1 MGSLSDHERD
11 LRQAQ
16 DQRAQMERTDYDK
29 PLVRRRQG
37 LTNPL
42 SPAYGE
48 TATNPKRVP
57 AHKSF
62 RGYPIMVS
70 ADEST
75 AVNPSTPEDAGREFI
90 RVNSVWKVFGR
101 NPERV
106 LDPRYA
112 DRDKAYFQ
120 SEFGNVIG
128 LQDVSFTVDRGET
141 FVIMGLSGSGKSTMV
156 RCLIRLIEPTAGEIM
171 IDGQDITGMSDKE
184 LMEFRRDKIAMVFQ
198 HYGLQP
204 HRCVLDNASW
214 GLEVQGMGKEE
225 RYNRTRE
232 VLELVGLG
240 GWEDAYPR
248 QLSGGM
254 QQRVGLARALA
265 VDTDILLMDEPFS
278 GLDPLIRRQMQDE
291 LLRLQN
297 ELHKTIVFITHDLNE
312 ALKLGDRIAIMH
324 DGQVAQIG
332 SPEDIVLRPEDSYVG
347 DFTQDVRLESVLTA
361 SKVMVTPKATV
372 MGRQGPR
379 AALHT
384 IGHSDGDV
392 AWVVD
397 TREHYLGMLTINNAE
412 RALRAG
418 VKRIDDAWEYV
429 DREHQSVTPAT
440 TFDEL
445 IPVAMGSNHPIPCCD
460 ENNVLVGEV
469 HRSALAEALA
479 ETSNEDQDYQ
489 ANAAENAAL
498 ASQ

>member
-1 MGSLSDHERD
+1 
-11 LRQAQ
+11 
-16 DQRAQMERTDYDK
+16 
-29 PLVRRRQG
+29 
-37 LTNPL
+37 
-42 SPAYGE
+42 
-48 TATNPKRVP
+48 
-57 AHKSF
+57 
-62 RGYPIMVS
+62 MVS
-70 ADEST
+70 DEAAAT
-75 AVNPSTPEDAGREFI
+75 MNPSTSERSDQPFI
-90 RVNSVWKVFGR
+90 RVSSVWKVFGK

-106 LDPRYA
+106 LDPQYA
-112 DRDKAYFQ
+112 GHDKSYFQ
-120 SEFGNVIG
+120 SEFGNVVG
-128 LQDVSFTVDRGET
+128 LQDVSFTVNRGET

-156 RCLIRLIEPTAGEIM
+156 RCLIRLIEPTAGDIV
-171 IDGQDITGMSDKE
+171 IDGQHITGMSDKE

-204 HRCVLDNASW
+204 HRNVLDNASW
-214 GLEVQGMGKEE
+214 GLEVQGVSKQE
-225 RYNRTRE
+225 RYARTKE

-291 LLRLQN
+291 LLRLQTD
-297 ELHKTIVFITHDLNE
+297 LHKTIVFITHDLNE

-332 SPEDIVLRPEDSYVG
+332 SPEDIVLRPEDEYVG

-361 SKVMVTPKATV
+361 GKVMVTPKATV

-384 IGHSDGDV
+384 IGNSDGDV

-397 TREHYLGMLTINNAE
+397 TREHYIGMLSITDAE

-418 VKRIDDAWEYV
+418 VKRIDEAWEYV
-429 DREHQSVTPAT
+429 DLEYQSVSPAT

-445 IPVAMGSNHPIPCCD
+445 IPMAMGSNFPIPCCD
-460 ENNVLVGEV
+460 EDNVLVGEV
-469 HRSALAEALA
+469 HRSALAEAIA
-479 ETSNEDQDYQ
+479 ETSNPNTDYE

-498 ASQ
+498 ADQ

>member
-1 MGSLSDHERD
+1 MVTADVTTASNGASMDGGS
-11 LRQAQ
+11 Q
-16 DQRAQMERTDYDK
+16 DEGRPFIE
-29 PLVRRRQG
+29 
-37 LTNPL
+37 
-42 SPAYGE
+42 
-48 TATNPKRVP
+48 
-57 AHKSF
+57 
-62 RGYPIMVS
+62 VS
-70 ADEST
+70 
-75 AVNPSTPEDAGREFI
+75 
-90 RVNSVWKVFGR
+90 SVWKVFGR

-106 LDPRYA
+106 LEPQYA
-112 DRDKAYFQ
+112 DRDKSFFQ
-120 SEFGNVIG
+120 SEFGNVVG
-128 LQDVSFTVDRGET
+128 LHDVSFSVNRGET

-156 RCLIRLIEPTAGEIM
+156 RCLIRLIEPTAGAVV
-171 IDGQDITGMSDKE
+171 IDGEDITQMSDRE
-184 LMEFRRDKIAMVFQ
+184 LMEFRRGKIAMVFQ

-204 HRCVLDNASW
+204 HRNVLENAGW
-214 GLEVQGMGKEE
+214 GLEVQGVGKEE
-225 RYNRTRE
+225 RNARVRE

-240 GWEDAYPR
+240 GWEDSYPR

-291 LLRLQN
+291 LLRLQTD
-297 ELHKTIVFITHDLNE
+297 LHKTIVFITHDLNE

-332 SPEDIVLRPEDSYVG
+332 SPEDIVLRPEDEYVG

-361 SKVMVTPKATV
+361 NKVMVTPKATV
-372 MGRQGPR
+372 MGHQGPR

-384 IGHSDGDV
+384 IGNGDGDA

-397 TREHYLGMLTINNAE
+397 MREHYIGMLTITDAQ

-418 VKRIDDAWEYV
+418 VKRMDEAWEYV
-429 DREHQSVTPAT
+429 DQEYQAVTPDT

-445 IPVAMGSNHPIPCCD
+445 IPIAMGSNFPIPVID
-460 ENNVLVGEV
+460 DDNTLVGEV
-469 HRSALAEALA
+469 HRSALAEAIA
-479 ETSNEDQDYQ
+479 ETSNPNTDYE

-498 ASQ
+498 AAEQ